1 MSKLHITVLLI
12 CLFKINQSFRN
23 LVLIVLI
30 DLLLIVC

>member
-1 MSKLHITVLLI
+1 MSKLHIAVLI